1 MGCPLR
7 QRGVQA
13 GATLLNGRKVE
24 TRRIRDR
31 L

>member
-1 MGCPLR
+1 MGGPLC

-13 GATLLNGRKVE
+13 GATLLDGRKVE
-24 TRRIRDR
+24 TRRVRDR